1 MASETALT
9 IACIVLGVLLFMT
22 LLFMFLYRM
31 MYNTFDNSVG
41 FYNVAFWPCRLA
53 DLFKGNDKT
62 SGGFSW
68 HTTGGSNIIKLNVDN
83 KEVTVDDP
91 LGITMN
97 SNDPV
102 KLARLLFSIDPKF
115 ENIFINSESIN
126 YKEANNKND
135 ILDYKF

>member
-9 IACIVLGVLLFMT
+9 IACIILGVLLFMT

-31 MYNTFDNSVG
+31 LYNTFDKSVG

-68 HTTGGSNIIKLNVDN
+68 RTTGGSKFIFSVDN

-97 SNDPV
+97 SNDPA

-115 ENIFINSESIN
+115 ENIFINSESDE
-126 YKEANNKND
+126 YKESNSQNSA
-135 ILDYKF
+135 LSY

>member
-1 MASETALT
+1 MASGTALT

-31 MYNTFDNSVG
+31 MYNTFDKSVG

-68 HTTGGSNIIKLNVDN
+68 HTTGGSEFKLDVDN
-83 KEVTVDDP
+83 KEVTVNDP
-91 LGITMN
+91 LDITMN

-115 ENIFINSESIN
+115 ENVFNDSSSYTLKES
-126 YKEANNKND
+126 NNKNSVSA
-135 ILDYKF
+135 F